1 MSVDE
6 LARRIFAATPEPT
19 PEQRQRVRARLA
31 RGGGSPSP
39 RSHRARSRIIGG
51 ALTAGG
57 IAAIGVLLV
66 GALPR
71 GGDDA
76 PSPVGG
82 AVLPILDTPQT
93 AADRLPA
100 PVLERMD
107 PDGSALDRSSVRLAR
122 VAGGR
127 RFYVALMRASQAR
140 GMIRTPAA
148 LCLIDLRTGDTRR
161 GTRLIGG
168 WNCQVLS
175 EGRRFIIASE
185 IPAGQRDMTVFFNAR
200 SRGGVVSGLVPP
212 GYREVTIGTT
222 TVRPVN
228 GVFLIQ
234 TDDLSRPVVTDGPQG
249 TIRLGLGVTPE
260 PTWKHGRGRILELGV
275 LTRAATPK
283 DTLPARTRR
292 ALERSRSWNDLLL
305 DRARFAG
312 TSPDGR
318 RFWLIPRSREKDRI
332 AIARVSRRGSLSS
345 TGMLLPRDDAPLIL
359 DWRPA
364 HRGPFRNA
372 NVFVTGLV
380 ADGYTRARI
389 GGKVA
394 AIRDNFFIIRDV
406 VGVGYI
412 TVTID
417 GPAGSFTAN
426 VNAGFPQSRTP
437 FVLKP

>member
-19 PEQRQRVRARLA
+19 PEQRRKVRARFAA
-31 RGGGSPSP
+31 RGGGSPAP
-39 RSHRARSRIIGG
+39 RTPRVRSRVIGG

-57 IAAIGVLLV
+57 IAAIGVLLF

-76 PSPVGG
+76 PSPAGG
-82 AVLPILDTPQT
+82 AVLPIFGTPQT

-100 PVLERMD
+100 PVLDRMD
-107 PDGSALDRSSVRLAR
+107 PDGSGLDLASVRLAR
-122 VAGGR
+122 VTGGR
-127 RFYVALMRASQAR
+127 RFYVALMRAGQP
-140 GMIRTPAA
+140 GVIRTHDL

-168 WNCQVLS
+168 WNCQELS

-185 IPAGQRDMTVFFNAR
+185 IPAGQRDMTVFLNPR
-200 SRGGVVSGLVPP
+200 SRGGLVAGLIPP
-212 GYREVTIGTT
+212 GYRDVTIGTT

-234 TDDLSRPVVTDGPQG
+234 TDDLSRPIVTDGPQG
-249 TIRLGLGVTPE
+249 TIKLGLGVTPE
-260 PTWKHGRGRILELGV
+260 PTWKHGRGRILELGIF
-275 LTRAATPK
+275 TRAATPK

-318 RFWLIPRSREKDRI
+318 RFWLVPRSREKDRI

-364 HRGPFRNA
+364 YRGPFRNA

-389 GGKVA
+389 GGKMA
-394 AIRDNFFIIRDV
+394 AIRDNFFVIRDV

-417 GPAGSFTAN
+417 GPAGSYTAN
-426 VNAGFPQSRTP
+426 VNAGFPQARTP